1 MIINTV
7 LFKKYLVLIFFSI
20 FCTIASSQNLAPF
33 TTDGCS
39 AFTDGTTTQKELW
52 LPCCIRHDFSYWQGG
67 TAKKR
72 VVADHELHQC
82 IVNLGDSSIV
92 RLMLLGVR
100 IGGSPYFPSSF
111 RWGYGWPFP
120 RGYQH
125 LSIKEKQQVVEQSKK
140 IDLSLQQVI
149 KAID

>member
-1 MIINTV
+1 MNLNSA
-7 LFKKYLVLIFFSI
+7 LFQKCLVLIVLFV
-20 FCTIASSQNLAPF
+20 FCTFASSQNLAPF
-33 TTDGCS
+33 STDGCS
-39 AFTDGTTTQKELW
+39 AFADGTSTQKQLW
-52 LPCCIRHDFSYWQGG
+52 LACCIRHDFYYWQGG

-72 VVADHELHQC
+72 VIADHELHQC
-82 IVNLGDSSIV
+82 VVDLGQPSIA

-125 LSIKEKQQVVEQSKK
+125 LSIQEKQLVVEQSKK
-140 IDLSLQQVI
+140 ISLSLQQVI
-149 KAID
+149 RAID

>member
-1 MIINTV
+1 MAQQH
-7 LFKKYLVLIFFSI
+7 KKNYGYLVVYVMIFPI
-20 FCTIASSQNLAPF
+20 
-33 TTDGCS
+33 G
-39 AFTDGTTTQKELW
+39 KEVQ
-52 LPCCIRHDFSYWQGG
+52 P
-67 TAKKR
+67 KKK
-72 VVADHELHQC
+72 VIADHELHQC
-82 IVNLGDSSIV
+82 VVNLGEPSIA

-125 LSIKEKQQVVEQSKK
+125 LSMREKQQVVEQSKK

-149 KAID
+149 RAID

>member
-1 MIINTV
+1 MGNHHQ
-7 LFKKYLVLIFFSI
+7 KNYGYLVVYVMIFPI
-20 FCTIASSQNLAPF
+20 GKEVQLKKIIADQES
-33 TTDGCS
+33 
-39 AFTDGTTTQKELW
+39 
-52 LPCCIRHDFSYWQGG
+52 
-67 TAKKR
+67 
-72 VVADHELHQC
+72 HQC
-82 IVNLGDSSIV
+82 VDNLGEPSIA

-125 LSIKEKQQVVEQSKK
+125 LSMREKQQVAEQSKK